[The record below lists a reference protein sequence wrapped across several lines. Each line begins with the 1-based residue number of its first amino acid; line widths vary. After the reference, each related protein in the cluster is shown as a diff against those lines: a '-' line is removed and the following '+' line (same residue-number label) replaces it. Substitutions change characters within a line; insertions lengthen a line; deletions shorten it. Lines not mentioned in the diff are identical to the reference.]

1 MTRTPR
7 FGVNYVPR
15 DGWFYSWLEPDLDEA
30 RRDMAAIASLGL
42 DHVRIFPLWP
52 VLQPNR
58 TLIRPK
64 ALADVRRLVEVAGE
78 EGLDAAVDVIQGH
91 MSSYDFLPAWLGS
104 WHARNM
110 FTDPE
115 AVRAQ
120 ADLTRALHGAL
131 ADLPNYFALT
141 LGNEVNQFSGD
152 PHPTPM
158 RSTRQE
164 AGHWIDSLL
173 QAVPPESSQYRLHA
187 EYDAVWYLDDHP
199 FVPAHAA
206 QKGDMTVLHSWIFN
220 GTAQRYGGMSAESLR
235 HGEYLTELAAAFAR
249 DENRPVWLQ
258 EIGAPLNCL
267 DESDAAS
274 FCRESVR
281 YATDSVHQ
289 WGVTWWCSHDVDR
302 SLADFPALEYSLGL
316 FDSAGTVK
324 PIGRAFADVA
334 QEIRGRERAPQR
346 RQEAVVVAADGEGL
360 PNRRADLAPGGSV
373 FSTWMGL
380 AAQGR
385 RPARVTSGDAAD
397 SAALACRGITEVHW
411 PADPGI
417 DGGSST
423 VSDSNVLDG
432 VAGRASS
439 DGLQ

>member
-15 DGWFYSWLEPDLDEA
+15 DGWFYSWLEPDLDET

-58 TLIRPK
+58 TLIRRK
-64 ALADVRRLVEVAGE
+64 ALADVRRLVEIAGE

-91 MSSYDFLPAWLGS
+91 MSSYDFLPSWLSS

-115 AVRAQ
+115 AIRAQ
-120 ADLTRALHGAL
+120 ADLTGSLHGAL

-152 PHPTPM
+152 PHPAPM
-158 RSTRQE
+158 RATKQE

-173 QAVPPESSQYRLHA
+173 GAVPAESSQYRLHA

-235 HGEYLTELAAAFAR
+235 HGEYLTELAAAFAH

-267 DESDAAS
+267 DASEAAS
-274 FCRESVR
+274 FCREAVQ

-302 SLADFPALEYSLGL
+302 SLADFPDLEYSLGL

-324 PIGRAFADVA
+324 PIGRAFAEVA
-334 QEIRGRERAPQR
+334 QEVRDRMSAPQR
-346 RQEAVVVAADGEGL
+346 RQEAVVVVVDGDGL
-360 PNRRADLAPGGSV
+360 PTRRADLAPGGSV

-380 AAQGR
+380 AVEGR
-385 RPARVTSGDAAD
+385 RPALVTSRDAAD
-397 SAALACRGITEVHW
+397 SATLARSGVTELHW
-411 PADPGI
+411 PVDSGKVAAY
-417 DGGSST
+417 SA
-423 VSDSNVLDG
+423 VSDSDALESVN
-432 VAGRASS
+432 GRDRS
-439 DGLQ
+439 DGFR